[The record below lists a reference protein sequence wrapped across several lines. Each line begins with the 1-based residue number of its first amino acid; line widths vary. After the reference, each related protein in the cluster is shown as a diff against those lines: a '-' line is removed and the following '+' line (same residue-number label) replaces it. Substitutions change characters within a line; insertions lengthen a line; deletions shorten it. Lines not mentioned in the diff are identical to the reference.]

1 MDEPPKLPPPEPEGA
16 APAPAA
22 RAIPMA
28 RRGLLRQLGALLG
41 ASVAAFAL
49 TTWWLV
55 RQENSAEWFAAG
67 SEPAGVVR
75 EQLAALRRGEL
86 RAAYGMFSERYR
98 REVPFEAFQELV
110 VTHRAMFRTRVVRF
124 RTGEQAADHA
134 VLNTDIVS
142 ADGSR
147 YIARF
152 TLLRSGGHWWI
163 DDVRWAAESR
173 GGRFVKV

>member
-1 MDEPPKLPPPEPEGA
+1 MDEPLKLPPPEPEGA
-16 APAPAA
+16 ARAPAA
-22 RAIPMA
+22 RVIAMA

-55 RQENSAEWFAAG
+55 RQENSPEWFAAG

-86 RAAYGMFSERYR
+86 RAAYEMFSERYR

-110 VTHRAMFRTRVVRF
+110 VTHRAMFHTRVVRF
-124 RTGEQAADHA
+124 RNGEQAPDRA

-147 YIARF
+147 YVARF
-152 TLLRSGGHWWI
+152 TLLRARGHWWI
-163 DDVRWAAESR
+163 DDVRWAVESR